1 MIRQHLDT
9 APVWAAYR
17 TDCEC
22 PLCLLQAQSEASYV
36 ENFLGGSVMEPAVRI
51 EVNEKGF
58 CRRHLDLLYG
68 AGNRLGLALMAH
80 THMQEMIR
88 QLENAPSPAGSRT
101 RWGKQPSPPSAMAQR
116 CILCDRL
123 ENAMARYEETLLY
136 MWRTESAF
144 RDAFSQSKGLCLPH
158 YQRLASRCA
167 EALRGRELEDF
178 AQALRQVT
186 LDNLR
191 RVEADLNWFTLKFDY
206 RNRDK
211 PWGSSRDAVE
221 RALIKLRGG
230 VASSQEGAEA
240 P

>member
-1 MIRQHLDT
+1 M
-9 APVWAAYR
+9 
-17 TDCEC
+17 
-22 PLCLLQAQSEASYV
+22 
-36 ENFLGGSVMEPAVRI
+36 
-51 EVNEKGF
+51 
-58 CRRHLDLLYG
+58 
-68 AGNRLGLALMAH
+68 
-80 THMQEMIR
+80 
-88 QLENAPSPAGSRT
+88 
-101 RWGKQPSPPSAMAQR
+101 
-116 CILCDRL
+116 
-123 ENAMARYEETLLY
+123 
-136 MWRTESAF
+136 
-144 RDAFSQSKGLCLPH
+144 
-158 YQRLASRCA
+158 
-167 EALRGRELEDF
+167 EDF

>member
-17 TDCEC
+17 ADCEC

-36 ENFLGGSVMEPAVRI
+36 ENFLGGSVMEPAVRV

-58 CRRHLDLLYG
+58 CRHHLDLLYA

-80 THMQEMIR
+80 THMQEMIL
-88 QLENAPSPAGSRT
+88 QLKNAPPPSGGGRP
-101 RWGKQPSPPSAMAQR
+101 RWGKRPASPPPIGRS

-123 ENAMARYEETLLY
+123 ETTMARYEDTLLY

-144 RDAFSQSKGLCLPH
+144 QAAFAQSKGLCLPH
-158 YQRLASRCA
+158 YQRLAGRA
-167 EALRGRELEDF
+167 QEALRGRELEDF
-178 AQALRQVT
+178 LQALCQVT
-186 LDNLR
+186 LDNLQ
-191 RVEADLNWFTLKFDY
+191 RVEEELHWFTLKFDY

-211 PWGSSRDAVE
+211 PWGNSRDAVE

-230 VASSQEGAEA
+230 VAAPQEDTS